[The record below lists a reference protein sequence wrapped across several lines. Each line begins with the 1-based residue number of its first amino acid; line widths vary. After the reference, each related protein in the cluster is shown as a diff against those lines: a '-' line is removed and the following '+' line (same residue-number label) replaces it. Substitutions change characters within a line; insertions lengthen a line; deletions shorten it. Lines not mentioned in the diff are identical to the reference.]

1 MVCFQKDLTIY
12 FMDSYRPPTDFYF
25 LRMAELVSTRGTCAR
40 RKVGCVFVNS
50 KNHVIATGYNGN
62 PAGFTH
68 CINKPC
74 EGAKSKS
81 GTDLDKC
88 EAIHAE
94 QNALLQ
100 CKDVYDIHRVY
111 TTLEPCIHCVKLLL
125 NTSTQQIIYGEK
137 YVHDQ
142 ARILWESS
150 GRGYTYINKTTILGK
165 TN

>member
-1 MVCFQKDLTIY
+1 
-12 FMDSYRPPTDFYF
+12 MDNYRPPTDFYF
-25 LRMAELVSTRGTCAR
+25 LRMAMLVAERGTCAR
-40 RKVGCVFVNS
+40 RKVGSILINK

-62 PAGFTH
+62 PSGFKH
-68 CINKPC
+68 CIDKPC
-74 EGAKSKS
+74 PGANSKS
-81 GTDLDKC
+81 GTNLDKC

-100 CKDVYDIHRVY
+100 CKNVYDIDRVY

-137 YVHDQ
+137 YVHDL
-142 ARILWESS
+142 ARNLWESS
-150 GRGYTYINKTTILGK
+150 GRGYTYINKKILLEK

>member
-1 MVCFQKDLTIY
+1 MAN
-12 FMDSYRPPTDFYF
+12 YRQPADFYF
-25 LRMAELVSTRGTCAR
+25 LRMALLVSERGTCVR
-40 RKVGCVFVNS
+40 RKVGCILVNK
-50 KNHVIATGYNGN
+50 KNHVLATGYNGN
-62 PAGFTH
+62 PSGFSH
-68 CINKPC
+68 CLDNPC
-74 EGAKSKS
+74 KGANSTS
-81 GTDLDKC
+81 GKDLDKC

-100 CKDVYDIHRVY
+100 CKDVYDIDRVY
-111 TTLEPCIHCVKLLL
+111 TTVEPCVHCVKLLL

-150 GRGYTYINKTTILGK
+150 GRGYTYINKKVLLEK

>member
-1 MVCFQKDLTIY
+1 MGREV
-12 FMDSYRPPTDFYF
+12 SDFYF
-25 LRMAELVSTRGTCAR
+25 LKMALLVSERGTCAR
-40 RKVGCVFVNS
+40 RKVGSIFVN
-50 KNHVIATGYNGN
+50 KRNHVIATGYNGN
-62 PAGFTH
+62 PSGFPH
-68 CINKPC
+68 CTDKPC
-74 EGAKSKS
+74 AGAKSKS

-100 CKDVYDIHRVY
+100 CKNVHEIDRVY

-137 YVHDQ
+137 YVHNL
-142 ARILWESS
+142 ARNLWESS
-150 GRGYTYINKTTILGK
+150 GRGYTYINKKVLLEK

>member
-1 MVCFQKDLTIY
+1 MGREV
-12 FMDSYRPPTDFYF
+12 SDFYF
-25 LRMAELVSTRGTCAR
+25 LKMALLVSERGTCAR
-40 RKVGCVFVNS
+40 RKVGSIFVNK

-62 PAGFTH
+62 PSGFTH
-68 CINKPC
+68 CTDKPC
-74 EGAKSKS
+74 AGAKSKS

-100 CKDVYDIHRVY
+100 CKNVYDIDRVY

-137 YVHDQ
+137 YVHDL
-142 ARILWESS
+142 ARNLWESS
-150 GRGYTYINKTTILGK
+150 GRGYTYINKKILLEK